1 MNYLEDVGE
10 DLAVTNETKKCPYCG
25 GEIKAVALKCKHC
38 GKFLEEVKS
47 GDIIYQEPLKNN
59 KGRNIGIGCAWFLG
73 IFIILG
79 IIGSFL
85 PETETYNNTDNIS
98 SDYNTEQAQE
108 VKERVTGT
116 YSGFGAM
123 DVAFSNLGGQNAG
136 CAQSGAGKSLVN
148 EIEKK
153 FAESSP
159 NKDQVLY
166 SISSYNPRL
175 KLNVSNHRWAENV
188 YNPDLCIADI
198 SFKNYKPDTIAGYS
212 GYGENAE
219 PYTIDEAQFRVSY
232 YVSELSGKYKAR
244 ISSIRSDVT
253 KGYYE

>member
-1 MNYLEDVGE
+1 MSD
-10 DLAVTNETKKCPYCG
+10 ETKKCPYCG
-25 GEIKAVALKCKHC
+25 EEIKAVAIKCKHC
-38 GKFLEEVKS
+38 GEFLEEVQLDS
-47 GDIIYQEPLKNN
+47 AIPHEATQYNN
-59 KGRNIGIGCAWFLG
+59 KIGKNINIGCACFLG

-98 SDYNTEQAQE
+98 SKYDTEQAQE

-159 NKDQVLY
+159 DKDQVLY

-175 KLNVSNHRWAENV
+175 KFHVSNPRWAENV
-188 YNPDLCIADI
+188 YNPNLCIADI
-198 SFKNYKPDTIAGYS
+198 SFKNYKSDTIAGYS

-219 PYTIDEAQFRVSY
+219 SYTIDEAQFRVSY

-244 ISSIRSDVT
+244 ISGIRSDVT